1 MNIFTHTKILTN
13 YFLTCLTNYIFSFYY
28 FYYSYYFPYTEKID
42 SQKTWIPK
50 LPIDYHPTTTMDK
63 LLETIEDIKTMI
75 PDAKYMTLMETLT
88 KMHNSAK
95 SRFTPLQIKLL
106 TGFLTHAIQ
115 SSNTQAYMNYR
126 YDRYNMIITATWMHD
141 IHDTDDDDS
150 LTHIHEVQDMLKEM
164 CLMSVFPRLQHKL
177 EILIDGCET
186 LNVDTACTFENFTMG
201 DQFMNFDG
209 TRPSRQ
215 QFNLLFNFSE
225 DDDICD
231 ISVQTV
237 EQLKLDVL
245 AGMIRSVVNNFT

>member
-1 MNIFTHTKILTN
+1 
-13 YFLTCLTNYIFSFYY
+13 
-28 FYYSYYFPYTEKID
+28 
-42 SQKTWIPK
+42 
-50 LPIDYHPTTTMDK
+50 MDK

-75 PDAKYMTLMETLT
+75 PDAKYMELMETLT
-88 KMHNSAK
+88 KMHNTAERESAK
-95 SRFTPLQIKLL
+95 SRFSPLQIKLL
-106 TGFLTHAIQ
+106 IGFLAHAMQ

-126 YDRYNMIITATWMHD
+126 YDTYNMIITATWMYE
-141 IHDTDDDDS
+141 DDYDDYDEDYIAN
-150 LTHIHEVQDMLKEM
+150 LHEVQDMLKSL
-164 CLMSVFPRLQHKL
+164 CLMRQHKL

-201 DQFMNFDG
+201 DQFSIPFPFMNLDV

-215 QFNLLFNFSE
+215 QFNLLFKFSE
-225 DDDICD
+225 DDDIGD